1 MTNQFRTYDK
11 VERLGKEEV
20 EGILNGT
27 VYVFEKIDGANVSLY
42 WDKENG
48 LVICA
53 HNNIVYSDKFGGN
66 FRGIVE
72 YVKANP
78 NTIQMCKDHPSW
90 IYYGEWL
97 VKHTIDYPTNVKN
110 IIWFFDVYSRDTNQY
125 VHYETYTT
133 ALKIYGVN
141 YAIALAILENPTVED
156 LKQYLKVNQFEG
168 KPEQEGIV
176 IKNYAFINKYG
187 RQQWAKIVNEQF
199 KEVAREPK
207 DKEAIEIKLVERYV
221 TPARV
226 EKMMNKILDES
237 TIGSTKLD
245 VPVFSVI
252 EPRTLSEKDT
262 SQILGRVWNDVITE
276 EIWDILRKEKNPTIN
291 FKGFKKECDNITKS
305 LFFAKLN
312 KDRGVV

>member
-42 WDKENG
+42 WDEENG
-48 LVICA
+48 LVICS

-78 NTIQMCKDHPSW
+78 NIIQMCKDHPSW

-110 IIWFFDVYSRDTNQY
+110 IIWFFDVYSRDTNHY

-141 YAIALAILENPTVED
+141 YANALAILENPTVED

-176 IKNYAFINKYG
+176 LKNYAFINKYG
-187 RQQWAKIVNEQF
+187 RTQWAKVVNEVF
-199 KEVAREPK
+199 KEVKYEPK
-207 DKEAIEIKLVERYV
+207 DKEAIEIKLAERYV
-221 TPARV
+221 TEARV
-226 EKMMNKILDES
+226 EKMMNKILDGES
-237 TIGSTKLD
+237 IDGKLTR
-245 VPVFSVI
+245 
-252 EPRTLSEKDT
+252 EGLSEKDT
-262 SQILGRVWNDVITE
+262 SQLLGRVWNDVIQE

-291 FKGFKKECDNITKS
+291 FKSFKKECYNITKN
-305 LFFAKLN
+305 LFFKLMER
-312 KDRGVV
+312 K